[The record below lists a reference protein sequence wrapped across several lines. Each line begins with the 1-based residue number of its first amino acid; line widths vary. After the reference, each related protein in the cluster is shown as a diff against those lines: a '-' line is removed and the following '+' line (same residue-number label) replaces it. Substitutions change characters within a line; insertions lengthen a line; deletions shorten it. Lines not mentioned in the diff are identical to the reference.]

1 MNTFQKQKNE
11 KAILLVR
18 HNLGLMYASQN
29 LSISAIRYLSEVVEK
44 KPHNYK
50 AIFVKAKEHVKLDE
64 EEIASQLIEKGLTI
78 CNELGNQEYQYRFTI
93 LRKINKK
100 VTAEKLEQAVL
111 AGMNYFKNERLW
123 EYVQEYAEAV
133 AVQFHNEGNF
143 EQGSKYFYLSYEAKK
158 KF

>member
-1 MNTFQKQKNE
+1 
-11 KAILLVR
+11 
-18 HNLGLMYASQN
+18 MYASQN

-93 LRKINKK
+93 LRKLIKSYCR
-100 VTAEKLEQAVL
+100 KLEQAVL
-111 AGMNYFKNERLW
+111 AGMNYFKTKDYGSMSKNTRK
-123 EYVQEYAEAV
+123 QS
-133 AVQFHNEGNF
+133 QSNF
-143 EQGSKYFYLSYEAKK
+143 ITKETLNKEVNISI
-158 KF
+158 

>member
-1 MNTFQKQKNE
+1 
-11 KAILLVR
+11 
-18 HNLGLMYASQN
+18 MYASQN

-100 VTAEKLEQAVL
+100 LL
-111 AGMNYFKNERLW
+111 PKN
-123 EYVQEYAEAV
+123 
-133 AVQFHNEGNF
+133 
-143 EQGSKYFYLSYEAKK
+143 
-158 KF
+158 